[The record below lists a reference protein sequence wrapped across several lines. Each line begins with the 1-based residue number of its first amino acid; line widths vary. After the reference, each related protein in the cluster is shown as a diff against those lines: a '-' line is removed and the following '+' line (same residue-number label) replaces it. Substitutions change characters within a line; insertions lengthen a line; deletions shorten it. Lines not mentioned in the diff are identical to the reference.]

1 MNVNEMIKRL
11 KQEAQTNDLARAVF
25 VVWGVRDRA
34 RSVVSVNNL
43 SNTMVKHGFS
53 FPVERYED
61 LLKFLAEMGIGKIH
75 RSPKGKVQ
83 ALVDIPIKLQSIG
96 QAASGHNTGLKSMR
110 RKARFKSLPK
120 MGAAESEPQEV
131 SAMPGLVTKP
141 KVIAAERAPVVLS
154 VMIGDKR
161 VDIPVP
167 AGLSDDEIKT
177 LFRGVQNLG
186 VAS

>member
-25 VVWGVRDRA
+25 VVWGMRDRA

-61 LLKFLAEMGIGKIH
+61 LLKFLADMGIGKIH

-120 MGAAESEPQEV
+120 VEEGLQAAAAPT
-131 SAMPGLVTKP
+131 MPGLVTKP
-141 KVIAAERAPVVLS
+141 KVIANRVPVVLS
-154 VMIGDKR
+154 VMMGDKR

-167 AGLSDDEIKT
+167 ADLSDDEIKI
-177 LFRGVQNLG
+177 LFRGVQSIGG
-186 VAS
+186 VA

>member
-43 SNTMVKHGFS
+43 ANTMVKHGFT

-120 MGAAESEPQEV
+120 MEDPQEV

-141 KVIAAERAPVVLS
+141 KVIANRVPVVLS
-154 VMIGDKR
+154 VMMGDKR

-167 AGLSDDEIKT
+167 ADLSDDEIKT
-177 LFRGVQNLG
+177 LFRGVQSIGG
-186 VAS
+186 VA